1 MLTKTYSPAHQYH
14 LNPFMI
20 KLRRK
25 RRWSLSKI
33 VFWTSKQPF
42 SINFFSTTCNVC
54 PEEILEI
61 FAQTYESDS
70 APCHHFRCG
79 WRLSTARWWSYSGN
93 LSKSAANLSS
103 TAKGVFLSAIA
114 CSRLHFFS
122 SSCSH
127 DLVWFQ
133 MLGLLFLVG
142 RNVPF
147 ECSVWVWFCSLFC
160 SRLVVDILFTVVYN
174 KWNFRAC

>member
-1 MLTKTYSPAHQYH
+1 MISLYITDLTQGEKWIGIFYNIFRGNVNKNLLSRASISSKSIYDKTMA
-14 LNPFMI
+14 
-20 KLRRK
+20 KK
-25 RRWSLSKI
+25 RWSLSKI

-70 APCHHFRCG
+70 APCHHIRCG

-114 CSRLHFFS
+114 RSRLHFFS
-122 SSCSH
+122 SSHVRMTWFDFRCSGYC
-127 DLVWFQ
+127 F
-133 MLGLLFLVG
+133 
-142 RNVPF
+142 
-147 ECSVWVWFCSLFC
+147 
-160 SRLVVDILFTVVYN
+160 
-174 KWNFRAC
+174 